1 MSRVASPAKV
11 QYGVVVI
18 FDKVITGFRIA
29 LGGAQAIF
37 GIAPDLTA
45 I

>member
-29 LGGAQAIF
+29 LEERRRYLESLQI
-37 GIAPDLTA
+37 
-45 I
+45 